1 VSACVC
7 LFAHV
12 SPKLHG
18 RTFHI
23 LCACYPLPWLVH
35 GIPIRYV
42 LPVLWMTS
50 CFVNNGPCGIVTLWQ
65 QSRCNVMYFLTL
77 HWCMVLTSCTKTRGA
92 VQARAARGKICD
104 APLPCL
110 CTFLIDLSNAVPF
123 AWRFFSCRKYLL
135 TTMYYRRRPST
146 PIQLVLSPRPS
157 IHRFPT
163 NIQFVSLNAQ
173 RVIRRGICRPRPR
186 SALYVWSLHWP
197 SVLVFLRWPRLV
209 EGYKHPSLM
218 SCFSTFTLGGA
229 RGLRRVY
236 QKNFVG
242 YLFKCAV
249 FDVEP
254 THNH

>member
-1 VSACVC
+1 MWCTIA
-7 LFAHV
+7 LFMHV
-12 SPKLHG
+12 SH
-18 RTFHI
+18 
-23 LCACYPLPWLVH
+23 WLVEC
-35 GIPIRYV
+35 RAF
-42 LPVLWMTS
+42 
-50 CFVNNGPCGIVTLWQ
+50 C
-65 QSRCNVMYFLTL
+65 LT
-77 HWCMVLTSCTKTRGA
+77 
-92 VQARAARGKICD
+92 
-104 APLPCL
+104 
-110 CTFLIDLSNAVPF
+110 
-123 AWRFFSCRKYLL
+123 FFSCRKYLL

-197 SVLVFLRWPRLV
+197 SVLVFLCWPLLV

-218 SCFSTFTLGGA
+218 SCFSTSTLGSQ
-229 RGLRRVY
+229 RSLKGLPEKY
-236 QKNFVG
+236 FVG

-254 THNH
+254 THSH